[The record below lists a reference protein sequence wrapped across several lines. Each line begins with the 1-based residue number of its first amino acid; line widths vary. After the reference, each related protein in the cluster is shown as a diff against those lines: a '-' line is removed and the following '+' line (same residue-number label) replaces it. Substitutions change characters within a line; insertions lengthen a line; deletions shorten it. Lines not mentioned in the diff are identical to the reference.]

1 MPIQCFS
8 RITNDP
14 PCHMFYVLKFSVNFM
29 AKWWGRTS
37 DFKVLE
43 ENQLISARAGIYK
56 VRNFVPRTS
65 CLSDIKKT
73 ILLGWRLWST
83 YAGEEFYEK
92 SCIYF
97 FSDVKGNGVENL
109 TFLAG
114 FTSLIF
120 QFSKHPLHSTSECFN
135 FSVSDRDCHKDIE
148 NVWRISVLVS
158 LWHFSRDFILPMI
171 FLKFWMNFLYSVWNF
186 TKLNSLCT
194 VEIHVSPPYSLILF
208 HSLQSSSVFLSFTHR
223 IENTTTLATPHAKGS
238 IIDILTLNTK

>member
-1 MPIQCFS
+1 MKNRVSI
-8 RITNDP
+8 
-14 PCHMFYVLKFSVNFM
+14 
-29 AKWWGRTS
+29 
-37 DFKVLE
+37 
-43 ENQLISARAGIYK
+43 
-56 VRNFVPRTS
+56 
-65 CLSDIKKT
+65 
-73 ILLGWRLWST
+73 
-83 YAGEEFYEK
+83 
-92 SCIYF
+92 F

-114 FTSLIF
+114 CTSLIF
-120 QFSKHPLHSTSECFN
+120 QFSKHPLHFTSECFN

-186 TKLNSLCT
+186 TKLNSLYT

-208 HSLQSSSVFLSFTHR
+208 RSLHSSSVFLSFTHR